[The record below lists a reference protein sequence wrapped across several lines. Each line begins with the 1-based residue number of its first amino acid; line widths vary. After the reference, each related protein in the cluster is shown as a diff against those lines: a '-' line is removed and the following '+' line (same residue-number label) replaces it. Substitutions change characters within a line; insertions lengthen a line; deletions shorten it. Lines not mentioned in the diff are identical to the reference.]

1 MHVCVCIYIY
11 IYIYIY
17 LHGMEIQS
25 LLALGGMADSI
36 GCARAGNSTYLI
48 L

>member
-1 MHVCVCIYIY
+1 MYMCVCVLTCIYIY
-11 IYIYIY
+11 IYVWN
-17 LHGMEIQS
+17 GETN
-25 LLALGGMADSI
+25 LLALGGTAGSI